1 MASRSLRDHIR
12 GMLEEVASGAI
23 EQAKATNLQC
33 NLLGLDLSDGIDLA
47 DQANMVVQQQLFDD
61 DWINRE
67 VDSIIRS
74 KIAKG

>member
-1 MASRSLRDHIR
+1 MASNSLRHRIR
-12 GMLEEVASGAI
+12 GMLDELASEAI
-23 EQAKATNLQC
+23 EQAKTTNHQC
-33 NLLGLDLSDGIDLA
+33 NLLGIDVSDGIDLA
-47 DQANMVVQQQLFDD
+47 DQANLVVQQQLFDD